1 MNVPELEDLGDLS
14 GKSVFLRADLN
25 VPLTY
30 GDDGSAEVA
39 DPFRI
44 VSTFPTLEFLL
55 NGGAKVTMAS
65 HLGRPKGQ
73 VVAKYSMEPV
83 RRYIQERYEGVEV
96 AENLRFD
103 PREEAN
109 DDTFVK
115 ELISGHDLY
124 VNDAFGASH
133 RAHASIVGPPRYLP
147 SAAGRLLAKEANV
160 LGQLLT
166 NPRRPFVAIIG
177 GAKVSDKLALI
188 ESMLPKVDAILI
200 GGAMSYT
207 FLAALGHQVGDSLFE
222 EDKVE
227 TCKRLLASS
236 DKIHLPVDS
245 VALDSSGSFGRGAN
259 GGQVVMVGRDIPAGY
274 RGLDVGVETVV
285 NYSAVIANAGTILWN
300 GPMGVFED
308 ERFSNGTFSVGRAVA
323 ASKGFSVI
331 GGGDSAAAIEE
342 AGLAD
347 QVSHLSTGGGASLEL
362 LEKGDLPGLKALRDS
377 ASKR

>member
-30 GDDGSAEVA
+30 NDDGSAEVA

-44 VSTFPTLEFLL
+44 VSTFLTLEFLL
-55 NGGAKVTMAS
+55 NGGARVTMAS

-96 AENLRFD
+96 IENLRFD

-109 DDTFVK
+109 DDSFVK
-115 ELISGHDLY
+115 ELVMGHDLY

-133 RAHASIVGPPRYLP
+133 RAHASIVGPPNYLP
-147 SAAGRLLAKEANV
+147 SAAGRLLATEANV

-166 NPRRPFVAIIG
+166 EPKRPFVAIIG

-188 ESMLPKVDAILI
+188 ESMLPKVDALLI

-207 FLAALGHQVGDSLFE
+207 FLAALGHEVGDSLFE
-222 EDKVE
+222 ADKVE
-227 TCKRLLASS
+227 TCKRLLSTS

-245 VALDSSGSFGRGAN
+245 VILESSGAFGRGAT
-259 GGQVVMVGRDIPAGY
+259 GGQVRSVGRDIPAGY
-274 RGLDVGVETVV
+274 RGLDVGPETVAK
-285 NYSAVIANAGTILWN
+285 YSVVITNAGTILWN

-323 ASKGFSVI
+323 ASDGFSVI

-377 ASKR
+377 ASRR